1 MEAYL
6 DNAATT
12 RMKPEVISAMTEALK
27 NVYGNP
33 GSIHKIGRD
42 AEDALEK
49 ARKKIASTINASGEE
64 IIFTS
69 GASEGN
75 NHIIRSFIKD
85 GAHFITTKIEHP
97 SVLRV
102 MEYAM
107 SQGVKVDFLSVNQ
120 WGHIDLLE
128 LEEKVT
134 KNTALV
140 SIMMVNNEIGAC
152 HDPGVIAKIIRGRS
166 TRAKFHVDAVQGYC
180 KYSIDVKKMDLDF
193 MTVSGHKVH
202 GPKGCGFLYI
212 RKNQRPLSLLLGGE
226 QERGYR
232 AGTVNVPAITGFSE
246 AVTLTMSEMEKN
258 HRHVAELKRI
268 MIESLGSV
276 DGLKVNS
283 DHATTSPYILSIS
296 IPGMRGEVLLHYLS
310 DKGVYVSTGSACTS
324 KDTKDSHVLL
334 ALGLKDQ
341 EIKGSI
347 RLSFEEKTTAAEVR
361 YAADTIKEAV
371 KFLRRK

>member
-12 RMKPEVISAMTEALK
+12 RVKPEVISAMTEALK
-27 NVYGNP
+27 EVYGNP

-42 AEDALEK
+42 AEDILEK
-49 ARKKIASTINASGEE
+49 ARKKIAATIGAAGEE

-75 NHIIRSFIKD
+75 NHIIKSFIKD

-97 SVLRV
+97 SVLKV
-102 MEYAM
+102 MEYAVT
-107 SQGVKVDFLSVNQ
+107 QGVKVDFLSVDE
-120 WGHIDLLE
+120 WGQIDPRE

-140 SIMMVNNEIGAC
+140 SIMMVNNETGAF
-152 HDPGVIAKIIRGRS
+152 HDPEVIAKIIRGKS
-166 TRAKFHVDAVQGYC
+166 SRAKFHVDAVQGYL
-180 KYSIDVKKMDLDF
+180 KYPIDVRKMDVDF
-193 MTVSGHKVH
+193 MTVSAHKVH
-202 GPKGCGFLYI
+202 GPKGCGFI
-212 RKNQRPLSLLLGGE
+212 FVRKGQKPLSLLIGGE

-232 AGTVNVPAITGFSE
+232 AGTVNVPSIIGFSQ
-246 AVTLTMSEMEKN
+246 AVCLSESEMSAHKQ
-258 HRHVAELKRI
+258 HVTDLKRI
-268 MIESLGSV
+268 LIEELQGIE
-276 DGLKVNS
+276 GLKVNS
-283 DHATTSPYILSIS
+283 DPAGSSPYILSIS

-334 ALGLKDQ
+334 ALGLKDK

-347 RLSFEEKTTAAEVR
+347 RLSFEERTTADEVR
-361 YAADTIKEAV
+361 YAAETIKEAV